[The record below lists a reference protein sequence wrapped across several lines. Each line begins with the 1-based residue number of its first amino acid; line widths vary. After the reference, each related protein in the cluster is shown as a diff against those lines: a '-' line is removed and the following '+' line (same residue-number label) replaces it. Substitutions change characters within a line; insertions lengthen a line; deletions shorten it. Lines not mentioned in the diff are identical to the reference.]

1 MKKIFLTLL
10 ISFLSLSI
18 FASDND
24 LLSTYNYYKDTQTK
38 LKTLSEQTKLKTLSE
53 SKDTQTKLK
62 TLSESK
68 RLINGVINY
77 NVYFKPNIFVF
88 AAYADPNTFVW
99 YIWNDFSSSTGF
111 NKLTNFY
118 ILKQTYGE

>member
-24 LLSTYNYYKDTQTK
+24 LLSTYNYYKDT
-38 LKTLSEQTKLKTLSE
+38 QTKLKTLSE

>member
-24 LLSTYNYYKDTQTK
+24 LLSTYNYY
-38 LKTLSEQTKLKTLSE
+38 
-53 SKDTQTKLK
+53 KDTQTKLK

>member
-38 LKTLSEQTKLKTLSE
+38 LKTLSE
-53 SKDTQTKLK
+53 
-62 TLSESK
+62 SK

-88 AAYADPNTFVW
+88 ASYADPNTFVW

>member
-38 LKTLSEQTKLKTLSE
+38 LKTLSEQTKLK
-53 SKDTQTKLK
+53 D
-62 TLSESK
+62 
-68 RLINGVINY
+68 
-77 NVYFKPNIFVF
+77 
-88 AAYADPNTFVW
+88 
-99 YIWNDFSSSTGF
+99 
-111 NKLTNFY
+111 
-118 ILKQTYGE
+118 

>member
-1 MKKIFLTLL
+1 MKKILSTLL

-24 LLSTYNYYKDTQTK
+24 LLSTYNYY
-38 LKTLSEQTKLKTLSE
+38 
-53 SKDTQTKLK
+53 KDTQTKLK

-118 ILKQTYGE
+118 ILKQSYGE

>member
-24 LLSTYNYYKDTQTK
+24 LLSTYNYY
-38 LKTLSEQTKLKTLSE
+38 
-53 SKDTQTKLK
+53 KDTQTKLK

-99 YIWNDFSSSTGF
+99 YIWNDFSSSTVSI
-111 NKLTNFY
+111 LTSSFS
-118 ILKQTYGE
+118 